1 MCKKIS
7 ILYCTHRISYLD
19 TFTAAVPDEDFF
31 LTNLSIEAISTL
43 HGPNDSLCF
52 NIMVKQDEFVENKE
66 CFEVGISLPDSVSSD
81 LMVELDEGKDTAVV
95 CIQDDDCKSCSIY
108 SNVQFYTTTPVSM
121 SLQHTSIPDNLLL
134 LYYFFLH
141 VTMLPPPFTT
151 TSTNNQNSYINEESI
166 F

>member
-1 MCKKIS
+1 MCFYTKIS

-108 SNVQFYTTTPVSM
+108 SNVQFYTTTPVSICTCLYSILLFQTIYCYSTIFSYM
-121 SLQHTSIPDNLLL
+121 LLCFPPFHHHQHQQSK
-134 LYYFFLH
+134 FLH
-141 VTMLPPPFTT
+141 K
-151 TSTNNQNSYINEESI
+151 
-166 F
+166 